1 MLSAFLFTVSSCKTE
16 DVATCFASAKD
27 GDVINLVPGTM
38 NSTDGITFFVQ
49 FYMSDKYVTISCNEG
64 GETCILN
71 GATVKIVMY
80 LDNIGGT
87 TTLAQL
93 IIRDGHQSC
102 CGSGVVVESSNVNL
116 IMCSF
121 IDNYAGIGGAVY
133 VSSTDNVDDIVSST
147 VTLQGCKF
155 EGNTGETPADIQK
168 VEGTVLVEECPTGY
182 TSTRGSK
189 LKTLNAYPVE
199 GNLTD
204 PSYSYTCEY
213 VFATSAPTFA
223 PSSAPSTAPCPA
235 GTFGKS
241 EPDCTNCPAGKISD
255 TLSSPSCADCPAGH
269 SSGEGQ
275 CSCEIDCS
283 AGRYSTGG
291 APCELC
297 EAGKFSP
304 QLDATTSATCVDC
317 AESKFSNQPGAIS
330 DETCKPCHGAEPGSS
345 TCDEEPEEDDDRI
358 ELAYHLIEITCGMI
372 SLGGFS
378 IAMHAKA
385 RNRMKKKEEEVEE
398 SLLPDGEDEDEA
410 ETPINNNNNNNN
422 NNEDELD
429 CLAK

>member
-1 MLSAFLFTVSSCKTE
+1 
-16 DVATCFASAKD
+16 
-27 GDVINLVPGTM
+27 
-38 NSTDGITFFVQ
+38 
-49 FYMSDKYVTISCNEG
+49 
-64 GETCILN
+64 
-71 GATVKIVMY
+71 MY

-410 ETPINNNNNNNN
+410 ETPINNNNNNN
-422 NNEDELD
+422 EDELD